1 MKQGMGQGIQGLAA
15 KLRMLRQPRA
25 AHLALIALTAFA
37 LIGLGA
43 CGKGEAS
50 DAREAAAGVPE
61 AHVGV
66 IKVGRK
72 SLERR
77 LTVSSELVPFQEID
91 VYAKESGFVKSLLVD
106 YGTRVRKGQLMAVL
120 EIPELEAQLRQDDAM
135 IRNASDRISRAQHE
149 LDRAEAQ
156 HHVLHLQ
163 AARLTTVSTTKPGLV
178 AQQEVDDATGKD
190 LAAESAVESAK
201 SNLESIRSDLLG
213 AQAKRE
219 HDGVLLDYAKITAPF
234 AGTITQRFAN
244 LGMLMQ
250 AGTNSST
257 QAMPLVRLSQDDL
270 FRLVI
275 PVPESYVK
283 YIHIG
288 DPVEVTVSSLNRTF
302 PGKFARLSADVQ
314 QQTRTMHTEVDVP
327 NLDHLLVE
335 GLYAEAVLRL
345 EHKPDALSIP
355 LQTISHQGETSGV
368 LVVNSSNKVE
378 ERKVQVGM
386 QTDTD
391 AEIVAGLKE
400 GELVVASDR
409 SGLKPG
415 QQVRP
420 QVVDLLQYQGE
431 QEH

>member
-1 MKQGMGQGIQGLAA
+1 MNQRSRWSDAA
-15 KLRMLRQPRA
+15 ERRRLQPVAVRT
-25 AHLALIALTAFA
+25 ALVALTACA
-37 LIGLGA
+37 LVGLGA
-43 CGKGEAS
+43 CGNAS
-50 DAREAAAGVPE
+50 SAGAKDEKAGSVI

-66 IKVGRK
+66 VKAGRK
-72 SLERR
+72 PLERQ

-91 VYAKESGFVKSLLVD
+91 VYAKESGFVKTLLVD
-106 YGTRVRKGQLMAVL
+106 YGSRVRKGQLMAVL

-149 LDRAEAQ
+149 LDRDEAQ

-163 AARLTTVSTTKPGLV
+163 AARLSTVSTTKPGLV
-178 AQQEVDDATGKD
+178 AEQEVDDAKGKD

-201 SNLESIRSDLLG
+201 SNVESIRSDLLG

-219 HDGVLLDYAKITAPF
+219 HDGVLMDYAKITAPF
-234 AGTITQRFAN
+234 AGVITQRFAN

-283 YIHIG
+283 YVHIG
-288 DPVEVTVSSLNRTF
+288 DPVQVTVSSLNRSF
-302 PGKFARLSADVQ
+302 PGKFARFSVDVQ

-327 NLDHLLVE
+327 NLDHVLVE
-335 GLYAEAVLRL
+335 GMYAEAVLRL
-345 EHKPDALSIP
+345 EHKADALAVP
-355 LQTISHQGETSGV
+355 LQAISHQGETTAI
-368 LVVNSSNKVE
+368 LVVNASNRLE
-378 ERKVQVGM
+378 ERKVQLGM

-391 AEIVAGLKE
+391 AEIVSGLNE

-409 SGLKPG
+409 SGLKSG
-415 QQVRP
+415 QEVRP
-420 QVVDLLQYQGE
+420 QTVELMQYQGG
-431 QEH
+431 QER

>member
-1 MKQGMGQGIQGLAA
+1 MI
-15 KLRMLRQPRA
+15 
-25 AHLALIALTAFA
+25 
-37 LIGLGA
+37 
-43 CGKGEAS
+43 
-50 DAREAAAGVPE
+50 

-66 IKVGRK
+66 VKAGRK
-72 SLERR
+72 TLDRQ

-91 VYAKESGFVKSLLVD
+91 VYAKESGFVKTLLVD
-106 YGTRVRKGQLMAVL
+106 YGSRVRKGQLMAVL

-135 IRNASDRISRAQHE
+135 IRNASDRISRAKHE

-156 HHVLHLQ
+156 HHVAHLQ
-163 AARLTTVSTTKPGLV
+163 AARLSTVSTTRPGLV
-178 AQQEVDDATGKD
+178 AEQEVDDAKGKD
-190 LAAESAVESAK
+190 LAEESAVESAK
-201 SNLESIRSDLLG
+201 ANVESIRSDLLG

-219 HDGVLLDYAKITAPF
+219 HDGVLMDYARITAPF
-234 AGTITQRFAN
+234 AGVITQRFAN

-283 YIHIG
+283 YVHVG
-288 DPVEVTVSSLNRTF
+288 DPIQVTVSSLNRNF
-302 PGKFARLSADVQ
+302 PGKVARFSVDVQ

-327 NLDHLLVE
+327 NLDHVLIE
-335 GLYAEAVLRL
+335 GMYAEAVLRL
-345 EHKPDALSIP
+345 EHRPEALSIP
-355 LQTISHQGETSGV
+355 LQAISHEGETAGV
-368 LVVNSSNKVE
+368 LVVNSSNKLE

-386 QTDTD
+386 QTDAD
-391 AEIVAGLKE
+391 AEILAGLRE

-415 QQVRP
+415 QEVKP
-420 QVVDLLQYQGE
+420 QAVELMQLKGE
-431 QEH
+431 QER